1 MEQQGDNLQ
10 MLARLAGTRVLS
22 AVEIDK
28 CSIRV
33 GLRLEGC
40 VKLHAVRMLLRWG
53 RN

>member
-1 MEQQGDNLQ
+1 MERQWDDLQ
-10 MLARLAGTRVLS
+10 VLARLAGTRLIS

-33 GLRLEGC
+33 GLRLKSC
-40 VKLHAVRMLLRWG
+40 VNLHAVRMLLRWG